1 MDETRLDQPQPDEA
15 VLGGPRLKVNAPTVI
30 SEVIDGEAVIMNMA
44 TGRYFSCQEVGGEV
58 WSMIED
64 GAALGSIRQRLLS
77 RYAVDAS
84 ILEQSLTEFLASLR
98 EHDLIQEIPPGGGN
112 GGPTS
117 SGGAAAT
124 SSGGAAAT
132 SSGGA
137 AATSSGGAAA
147 TSSGGAQG
155 KAEPQ
160 PQPRSPEGTA
170 FNPPVLSV
178 YSDMEDL
185 LLLDP
190 IHDVDE
196 TGWPQPRSNEAAEEE

>member
-1 MDETRLDQPQPDEA
+1 MDKTRLDQPQPDEA
-15 VLGGPRLKVNAPTVI
+15 VLGGPRLEVNAPTVI

-98 EHDLIQEIPPGGGN
+98 EHDLIREIPPGVGN
-112 GGPTS
+112 GGPTN
-117 SGGAAAT
+117 SGTVVAAT
-124 SSGGAAAT
+124 SEPGGPTRSGGVAAT
-132 SSGGA
+132 SPGGA
-137 AATSSGGAAA
+137 G
-147 TSSGGAQG
+147 G
-155 KAEPQ
+155 KAEPE
-160 PQPRSPEGTA
+160 PRSPEGTA

-196 TGWPQPRSNEAAEEE
+196 TGWPQPRSDEAAEEE